1 MPKILDK
8 AISEIMKTWKD
19 EVTARKIAIKSLQ
32 RAWDLKPWTI
42 TATSKWI
49 KRGNMTPWQRLKTR
63 IEKYKNKSAMRSWAV
78 AVSIKK

>member
-32 RAWDLKPWTI
+32 KAWDLKPWTMK
-42 TATSKWI
+42 ATSKWVA
-49 KRGNMTPWQRLKTR
+49 RWNMTAAQRLMTR
-63 IEKYKNKSAMRSWAV
+63 VKKYRTNK
-78 AVSIKK
+78 K